1 MIRRPPR
8 STRTDTLF
16 PYTTL
21 FRSLDADNQAD
32 WPALLRR
39 YRAAGSAR
47 LVWRDVLGLDDVEA
61 TLAASTALAEQCLQV
76 ALAALEADFATRH
89 GVVRDGGGNVQRLIV
104 FGLGKLGGRELN
116 FSSDIDLVY
125 AYAADGQR
133 SEEH

>member
-1 MIRRPPR
+1 MLARLAADDGAAPP
-8 STRTDTLF
+8 TAPL
-16 PYTTL
+16 
-21 FRSLDADNQAD
+21 LDADNQAD

-89 GVVRDGGGNVQRLIV
+89 GVVRGGGGNGQRLLV
-104 FGLGKLGGRELN
+104 FEIGRAH
-116 FSSDIDLVY
+116 V
-125 AYAADGQR
+125 
-133 SEEH
+133 